1 MCSDSCSGHPVSSS
15 VTLLIAEDDDGHAEL
30 IVDLL
35 REAGVKHPIIR
46 CRDGQEVL
54 DRLASLGGD
63 ELPDGQ
69 RYLLTLDIR
78 MPRVAGVDVLRQ
90 VKANPRWRDIP
101 TIMLTTTDDPREIQ
115 TCYRLG
121 CNCYIAKPV
130 DFDQFADVVR
140 QLGQLLTIMQV
151 PKLELASA

>member
-1 MCSDSCSGHPVSSS
+1 MSSDPRCCPPGSNS

-35 REAGVKHPIIR
+35 REAGVRHATVR
-46 CRDGQEVL
+46 CRDGQQVL
-54 DRLASLGGD
+54 DFLAGLGGQ
-63 ELPDGQ
+63 ELSEGH

-78 MPRVAGVDVLRQ
+78 MPRVDGVEVLRR
-90 VKANPRWRDIP
+90 VKANPSWRDLP

-130 DFDQFADVVR
+130 DFDQFAEVVR
-140 QLGQLLTIMQV
+140 QLGQLLMIMQV
-151 PKLELASA
+151 PQLALAPN